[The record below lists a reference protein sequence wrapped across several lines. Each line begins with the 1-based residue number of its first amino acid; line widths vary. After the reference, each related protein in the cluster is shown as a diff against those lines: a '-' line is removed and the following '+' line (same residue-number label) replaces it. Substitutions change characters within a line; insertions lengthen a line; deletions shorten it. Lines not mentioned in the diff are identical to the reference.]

1 MRDDDDGSGVSIENA
16 HDIIWLRWGVGVV
29 AAVAAT
35 IYGFVC
41 IVTHRG
47 VLVGRGGP
55 LPIKGVE
62 AVTLGII
69 CIAIALALHCQF
81 YWESYYA
88 DHPRV
93 TLCKA
98 IGVCVAAAGVVF
110 LLVRM
115 VWF

>member
-1 MRDDDDGSGVSIENA
+1 MRDEDDVSGVSIENA
-16 HDIIWLRWGVGVV
+16 HDVIWLRWGVGVV

-35 IYGFVC
+35 IYGLVC
-41 IVTHRG
+41 IVTQRG
-47 VLVGRGGP
+47 VLIGHGVP
-55 LPIKGVE
+55 LPVKGIE

-69 CIAIALALHCQF
+69 CIAVALVLHCQF

-93 TLCKA
+93 TLGKVLG
-98 IGVCVAAAGVVF
+98 IFVAVAGAVF

-115 VWF
+115 MWF